1 MNRATRRKLA
11 RNATCPLCGNHMTQQ
26 DRAMHQVPSL
36 DGPKTVAAHP
46 KCIAKDAQMR
56 AARAEAALA
65 SLQRATTQ
73 VDTAPDDTAQRAA
86 ELGLWV
92 PQ

>member
-1 MNRATRRKLA
+1 MNRAIRRKLA
-11 RNATCPLCGNHMTQQ
+11 RAATCALCQERMTQQ
-26 DRAMHQVPSL
+26 DRALHRVPSL
-36 DGPKTVAAHP
+36 DPGGAKTIAAHP
-46 KCIAKDAQMR
+46 KCIAKDAQLR

-65 SLQRATTQ
+65 TMQRAAQ
-73 VDTAPDDTAQRAA
+73 PVDDTAQRAA